1 MFESERLR
9 RILVIRRD
17 NIGDLVCTTPLIASL
32 REQCP
37 NAQIGILVNT
47 YNAPVLLGNPDVDR
61 LFVYQKLKHATTL
74 WGKIKCAVSRIRLLL
89 ILRAWAPSV
98 TILAKSGYDRHGLRF
113 ARQFGAKNVVGFLPE
128 VVFEKRLPDVGV
140 DKRELDPGHEVEEIS
155 ALLQA
160 VGLKPGLGK
169 LKAYPDGAMVNA
181 LTAKLLPSR
190 TRIALHISA
199 RELER
204 RWGLDN
210 FILLT
215 KHILETYQDTQVLLI
230 WSPGK
235 GDDPYHP
242 GDDEAA
248 AQLVMAV
255 QSDRLIPI
263 PTQTLTELMAAISIC
278 DVFIGTDGGAMH
290 LAAAFDKKILALFE
304 NLPSKLNH
312 WYPWQSEHRIVHSNT
327 VDLPMVSEV
336 SLLDVNQAVKQILNQ
351 SG

>member
-1 MFESERLR
+1 MLESERLR

-32 REQCP
+32 RKQCP

-47 YNAPVLLGNPDVDR
+47 YNAAVLLGNPDVDR

-74 WGKIKCAVSRIRLLL
+74 WEKIKGVVSRIRLLL
-89 ILRAWAPSV
+89 ILRVWEPSV

-128 VVFEKRLPDVGV
+128 DVSEKRLPDVGV

-169 LKAYPDGAMVNA
+169 LKAYPNCAMVNA
-181 LTAKLLPSR
+181 LTANLLPAC

-210 FILLT
+210 FISLT
-215 KHILETYQDTQVLLI
+215 KHILETYQGTQVLLF

-235 GDDPYHP
+235 ADDPYHP

-248 AQLVMAV
+248 TQLLKMV
-255 QSDRLIPI
+255 QSDRLIPM
-263 PTQTLTELMAAISIC
+263 PTKTLMELMAGISIC

-312 WYPWQSEHRIVHSNT
+312 WYPWGVQHMIVHGLT
-327 VDLPMVSEV
+327 ATQA
-336 SLLDVNQAVKQILNQ
+336 DVAFISQLQVKQALNALLRGQ
-351 SG
+351 